1 MNYKKLIRTPSSE
14 KDDLSAIIK
23 SIEPPEDIEK
33 TSLNDDETNEVLT
46 YLLYLQEEY
55 FRDIPLKDV
64 LNKKFIWNI
73 PKDVYE
79 AYSASKIREEPD
91 VLNPLFY
98 FYIFC
103 MEEPRFSIGKFVD
116 IMNNLIGPE
125 EMSLIEDKVNLYEE
139 ILNNDDDI
147 TGGNENE

>member
-1 MNYKKLIRTPSSE
+1 MMNYKKLIRTSSE
-14 KDDLSAIIK
+14 KDDISVIK
-23 SIEPPEDIEK
+23 PTEPPEDIER

-139 ILNNDDDI
+139 ILNNDDDDI
-147 TGGNENE
+147 TGGNEDE